1 MRFRAAK
8 DRGPFLLG
16 RKPLG
21 PPANPRGR
29 QTDMRTDIVH
39 IGAGKLT
46 YEIRN
51 IIRVAEKLQQLG
63 VVVNL
68 ENIGD
73 PVAKGEK
80 IPAWMKGIVAELAM
94 QDGSYGYCPTQGILE
109 TREFLARQ
117 NNRNGGVHITPKDI
131 IFFNGLGEAI
141 TKVYGFL
148 RSTARVITP
157 SPTYTTHSSSEA
169 AHAGQPPVTYPLDPH
184 NHWYPDLVELRRRV
198 KYNPSVA
205 AILLVNPD
213 NPTGAVYPESVLRE
227 MVAIAREFDLF
238 LIADE
243 IYQNLVYNGQRT
255 KPLADVIGDVPGIA
269 MKGIS
274 KELPWPGS
282 RCGWIE
288 VYNADRD
295 PVFARYI
302 ESILNAK
309 MVEVCSTTLP
319 QRAIPQIFAHPM
331 YSRYLEERRSRYE
344 HFSNLAY
351 EKLHGLPGVLL
362 NRTNG
367 AFYMS
372 VVLEDGAL
380 DGRRGLPIANEE
392 ARDLV
397 EALTA
402 DPAMERDKRFVYHL
416 LAATGICVVPLSSFN
431 TDLQGFRM
439 TLLEPDERVFRG
451 ILDKLAW
458 GIEGYLNA

>member
-1 MRFRAAK
+1 
-8 DRGPFLLG
+8 
-16 RKPLG
+16 
-21 PPANPRGR
+21 
-29 QTDMRTDIVH
+29 MRTDIVH

-63 VVVNL
+63 VQVNL

-80 IPAWMKGIVAELAM
+80 IPPWMKKIVADLAM
-94 QDGSYGYCPTQGILE
+94 EDGSYGYCPTQGILE
-109 TREFLARQ
+109 TREFLARR
-117 NNRNGGVHITPKDI
+117 NNRNGGVHITANDI
-131 IFFNGLGEAI
+131 LFFNGLGEAI

-169 AHAGQPPVTYPLDPH
+169 AHAGQPPLTYPLDPH

-205 AILLVNPD
+205 AILLLNPD
-213 NPTGAVYPESVLRE
+213 NPTGAVYPEDLLRDI
-227 MVAIAREFDLF
+227 VAIAREFDLF
-238 LIADE
+238 IIADE
-243 IYQNLVYNGQRT
+243 IYQNLVYNSQKT
-255 KPLADVIGDVPGIA
+255 KPLADVIGEVPGIA

-288 VYNADRD
+288 VYNADKD
-295 PVFARYI
+295 PVFASYI
-302 ESILNAK
+302 QSILNAK

-319 QRAIPQIFAHPM
+319 QKAIPHIFTHPE
-331 YSRYLEERRSRYE
+331 YNRYLEERRSRYE
-344 HFSNLAY
+344 RFSNLAFDT
-351 EKLHGLPGVLL
+351 LTRLPGVLV

-372 VVLEDGAL
+372 VVFESGAL
-380 DGRRGLPIANEE
+380 NESQTLPIPIEE
-392 ARDLV
+392 ARGLV
-397 EALTA
+397 EELTA
-402 DPAMERDKRFVYHL
+402 DPAMELDKRFVYYL

-439 TLLEPDERVFRG
+439 TLLEPDETVFRC
-451 ILDKLAW
+451 ILDKLENS
-458 GIEGYLNA
+458 IQGYLRS